1 MSDRTDEELMMAAA
15 GGDVEAFGE
24 LAGRYRDTLV
34 LYFERRIRD
43 RGQAQDMAQDVLL
56 KLWAARERYAPLG
69 RTTEYLFTIAR
80 NHLFNRLDAMSR
92 RPESRSLD
100 AQDEAVFRDLPR
112 TASSEETALRT
123 WMAAEVRKA
132 IRELPPDLREV
143 VILSRLEGLKYH
155 EIAERLGIPVGT
167 VKSRMHYAVNR
178 LRERLNGLITEEG
191 S

>member
-1 MSDRTDEELMMAAA
+1 MPDRTDEELMVAAA
-15 GGDVEAFGE
+15 GGEVAAFDE
-24 LAGRYRDTLV
+24 LAVRYRDTLV

-43 RGQAQDMAQDVLL
+43 RGQAQDMAQEVLL

-92 RPESRSLD
+92 RPETQSLD
-100 AQDEAVFRDLPR
+100 ERDEAIFRELPR
-112 TASSEETALRT
+112 TASSEETALRV

-132 IRELPPDLREV
+132 IEALPPDLREV
-143 VILSRLEGLKYH
+143 VRLSRFEGLKYH
-155 EIAERLGIPVGT
+155 EIAARLGIPVGT
-167 VKSRMHYAVNR
+167 VKWRMHAAVCR
-178 LRERLNGLITEEG
+178 LRERLDGII